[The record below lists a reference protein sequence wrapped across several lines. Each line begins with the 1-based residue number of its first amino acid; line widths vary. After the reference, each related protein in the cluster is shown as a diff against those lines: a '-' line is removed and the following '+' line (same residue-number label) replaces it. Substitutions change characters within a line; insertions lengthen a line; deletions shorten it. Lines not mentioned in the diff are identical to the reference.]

1 MWVGLIS
8 FLGMRSGLGLL
19 VGFFLF
25 IKYIMKLEN
34 GIT

>member
-1 MWVGLIS
+1 MWVGLIG
-8 FLGMRSGLGLL
+8 FLGMRPVLGLL
-19 VGFFLF
+19 VGFFLL